1 MRFFLTKMKLL
12 ASFLLLLVFAYAA
25 QDIPPYDPS
34 QFSNIGTI
42 NDLTVTDQSDIFSGG
57 TITVDGIS
65 MIIPNNSYVTL
76 PSISV
81 MWSELFVG
89 GAPQLPQFGAP
100 GVSWE
105 ATVYGNRIGGNY
117 VVALVYITQSSVRI
131 IQGFINAIDLGTGE
145 FWLAGA
151 SASPGSGIR
160 ARLNDPVGRYG
171 LEYFDHPLWTVDAES
186 PSVTAAT
193 GFPLCIPRYANG
205 TDDPLCPLKN
215 RVVNGGVPT
224 FIQFKTAATRLAT
237 DPDPNVMA
245 PLMVGDYVT
254 INGVE
259 VGDGLLAVYSLVA
272 NLGLYTAPEK
282 LRPTSASKMP
292 ALVYLHPEMQR
303 WLRHVL

>member
-1 MRFFLTKMKLL
+1 MKIL
-12 ASFLLLLVFAYAA
+12 ASFLLLLVFAYAT
-25 QDIPPYDPS
+25 QDAPPYDPS

-42 NDLTVTDQSDIFSGG
+42 NDLTVTDPSDIFSGG
-57 TITVDGIS
+57 TITVDSIP
-65 MIIPNNSYVTL
+65 MIIPKNSYVTL

-81 MWSELFVG
+81 MWSELFIG

-105 ATVYGNRIGGNY
+105 ATVYGNRIGSNY
-117 VVALVYITQSSVRI
+117 IVALVYITQSSVRI

-145 FWLAGA
+145 FWVAGT
-151 SASPGSGIR
+151 SGSPGITI
-160 ARLNDPVGRYG
+160 GRYG

-215 RVVNGGVPT
+215 RIINGGVPT
-224 FIQFKTAATRLAT
+224 FIQFKTAATRSTT

-254 INGVE
+254 INGIE
-259 VGDGLLAVYSLVA
+259 VGGGLLAVYSLVA
-272 NLGLYTAPEK
+272 NLGIYTAPRETRESN
-282 LRPTSASKMP
+282 LPS
-292 ALVYLHPEMQR
+292 L
-303 WLRHVL
+303 